1 MCINLTGEK
10 MNHLMKLLT
19 LTIILHNASCYS
31 AMTTAT
37 IVQEI
42 ITSSSITMS
51 NLYVINDM
59 QSYTTGGIT
68 FTYPVGL
75 FTLPPIA
82 LVSVQSNISHPVTE
96 AYVAEI
102 SANSAS
108 STTIMLYRISSGVVS
123 EAANGAAMISLLA
136 IADPV

>member
-1 MCINLTGEK
+1 
-10 MNHLMKLLT
+10 MKLLT

>member
-1 MCINLTGEK
+1 